1 MRTLLFL
8 SGSSLRTS
16 LNSRL
21 SIAAARFAE
30 SEFGGQINVLS
41 VDLMEYEL
49 PPIDASAA
57 DDPSVGALTKLFSGA
72 DGFFVSADE
81 YTGAF
86 STQFRLSLNW
96 LMLAE
101 TETRPVLSGKPT
113 ALVGAAPMGVGGMR
127 GLPALKHLLEVAAMD
142 VHLQQLR
149 PDTRGGPVDKNG
161 NLTAASSILLM
172 DGALGRVTELLKETS
187 ESTT

>member
-21 SIAAARFAE
+21 SIAASRFAE
-30 SEFGGQINVLS
+30 GRFKGEINVAA
-41 VDLMEYEL
+41 VDLMEYDL
-49 PPIDASAA
+49 PPIDASGA
-57 DDPSVGALTKLFSGA
+57 DDLNVVALSRLFKGA

-86 STQFRLSLNW
+86 STQFRLALNW
-96 LMLAE
+96 MILVE
-101 TETRPVLSGKPT
+101 PETRPVLSGKPT

-127 GLPALKHLLEVAAMD
+127 GLPALKHLLEVAGMN
-142 VHLQQLR
+142 VYLQQLR
-149 PDTRGGPVDKNG
+149 PCTRVGPVDESG
-161 NLTAASSILLM
+161 DLTAAASKLLM
-172 DGALGRVTELLKETS
+172 DGALGRVTSLLRETS
-187 ESTT
+187 QSTP

>member
-21 SIAAARFAE
+21 SLAAARFAE
-30 SEFGGQINVLS
+30 TRFDGQINVLTA
-41 VDLMEYEL
+41 DLMEYDL
-49 PPIDASAA
+49 PPIEPSAA
-57 DDPSVGALTKLFSGA
+57 DDPSVAALTKLFDGA

-86 STQFRLSLNW
+86 STQFRLALNW
-96 LMLAE
+96 LMLAKADP
-101 TETRPVLSGKPT
+101 RPVLSGKPT

-127 GLPALKHLLEVAAMD
+127 GLPALKHLLQVAGMD
-142 VHLQQLR
+142 VHMQQLR
-149 PDTRGGPVDKNG
+149 PDTSGGPVDGNG
-161 NLTAASSILLM
+161 NLTASAENLM
-172 DGALGRVTELLKETS
+172 LEGALGRVVELLQATS
-187 ESTT
+187 QDQG

>member
-1 MRTLLFL
+1 MRTLVFL
-8 SGSSLRTS
+8 SGSSLRNS

-30 SEFGGQINVLS
+30 TRFNGEINVLAIN
-41 VDLMEYEL
+41 LMDYEL

-57 DDPSVGALTKLFSGA
+57 DDPNVAALTKLFDEA

-86 STQFRLSLNW
+86 STQFRLALNW
-96 LMLAE
+96 TMLAE

-113 ALVGAAPMGVGGMR
+113 AVVGAAPMGVGGMR
-127 GLPALKHLLEVAAMD
+127 GLPALKHLLQVASMD
-142 VHLQQLR
+142 VYIQQLR
-149 PDTRGGPVDKNG
+149 PDTRGGPLDDKG
-161 NLTAASSILLM
+161 DLKASSATLMM
-172 DGALGRVTELLKETS
+172 DGALGRVIELLQETNPAQ
-187 ESTT
+187 T